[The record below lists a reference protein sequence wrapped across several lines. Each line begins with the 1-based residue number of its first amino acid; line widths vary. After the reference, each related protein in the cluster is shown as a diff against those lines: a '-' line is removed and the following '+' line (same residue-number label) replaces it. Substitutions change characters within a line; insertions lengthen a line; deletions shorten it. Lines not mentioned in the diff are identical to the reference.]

1 MEHAPIEETLNEPLE
16 VPEIDELRAW
26 NKTLTTMLQF
36 ARNHNRSLQV
46 KLNRLEAILGMEEA
60 A

>member
-26 NKTLTTMLQF
+26 NKSLQIQLDF
-36 ARNHNRSLQV
+36 AKIHNRNLRV